1 MENGNAAS
9 VIDLSPDGAL
19 SLRNRPTRTDKSAL
33 RYRSMQSLLRHRSNQ
48 HIHQDLLKV
57 KRSVILHQVHF
68 VENGKPG
75 YMGAFSG

>member
-1 MENGNAAS
+1 MENGNADG
-9 VIDLSPDGAL
+9 VIDLSPHD
-19 SLRNRPTRTDKSAL
+19 SLPSRKRPTRTDKSAL
-33 RYRSMQSLLRHRSNQ
+33 RYRSMQSPLRHRSNQ
-48 HIHQDLLKV
+48 QIHQDLLKV